1 MEHMFTGKVS
11 PKGQVV
17 IPKEIRQILDLSPGS
32 EVSFKLHD
40 NQIVIKKIT
49 L

>member
-40 NQIVIKKIT
+40 KQIVIKKIT

>member
-11 PKGQVV
+11 HSGQVV

-40 NQIVIKKIT
+40 NQIIVKKIV